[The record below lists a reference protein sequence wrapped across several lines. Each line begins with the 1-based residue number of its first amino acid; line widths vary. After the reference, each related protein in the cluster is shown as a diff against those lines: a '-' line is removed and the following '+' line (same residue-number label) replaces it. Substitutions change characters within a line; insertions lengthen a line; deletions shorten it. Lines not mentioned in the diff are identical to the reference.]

1 MLVCPTIRDDL
12 VYPLSNRKR
21 NIQNASSSHWTI
33 NGEMMGTEETNEF
46 DCEFDNENEN
56 ENEDSS
62 LLTLLLRSLEN
73 VLQQVA
79 MAEIAMMISAFQVIE
94 TSKNE
99 RL

>member
-1 MLVCPTIRDDL
+1 
-12 VYPLSNRKR
+12 
-21 NIQNASSSHWTI
+21 
-33 NGEMMGTEETNEF
+33 MMGTEETNEF
-46 DCEFDNENEN
+46 DCEFGNGNGNEN